1 MATSWGEAAARGI
14 ETGFGLGLRADQA
27 AEEKRARGVQEQR
40 QAAADLRAEQGLQLQ
55 RESSERAERRLADA
69 ERRDA
74 TGRAI
79 TGLEG
84 RRKELLAAGTQ
95 AEATGTPVPASL
107 REEYAQVSARLAG
120 LRQQALDDASRL
132 ATGQLSMDQM
142 TPAQLY
148 RTMTLG
154 TGMTTKDLQGM
165 PKHSADLQAG
175 METGNNGLVLQA
187 VNGLMGPA
195 LRMGVN
201 TPSPY
206 GGTIVRKEVI
216 GLDPARDANGV
227 DHPGKVIPRLRV
239 YVQRPGETGE
249 RYYDAPMTKDRSSN
263 PDDKVA
269 VIDIQKA
276 MDWVG
281 NLGVL
286 TSMLQRPDLQQKMAQ
301 GEQEAGPEVN
311 RYFDEFNLAIKPG
324 KKQITRERV
333 ELGDRV
339 LEREVGPDGR
349 IISEKTLA
357 KGAAPSAAGTSA
369 KADLE
374 NRLKLLEDDY
384 IDGLIDDNEYKRRR
398 ADLISG
404 IKSRPAV
411 GGGAGAGGGYTEM
424 YGSDPAYR
432 EKVDYWANL
441 LKAGGS
447 LPPRFAQSGAG
458 KAMMPDILLRVPE
471 LGGDA
476 REMLAN
482 QSELGGAKAGAR
494 TLGTRSANFALA
506 KQEAYEMADLVTETS
521 RKVGRTDFM
530 PLNRAIIAFERNT
543 GDPEVI
549 EYGAALNSFIN
560 TFARAVAP
568 TGQGPT
574 VHDKQHAREML
585 EAAQSH
591 EQVEAAIRQLKKE
604 MEAAGRSVGAVRTQQ
619 REAIT
624 GGLGLSAGG
633 APAPAAAPGT
643 KPAPKAVF
651 GSEADAA
658 AAARAGQIRPGD
670 RITINGV
677 QGTWQ

>member
-27 AEEKRARGVQEQR
+27 AEEKRARAVQEQRQAAADQR

-55 RESSERAERRLADA
+55 RDASERAERRLADA
-69 ERRDA
+69 ERRDV

-84 RRKELLAAGTQ
+84 RRKELLAAGSQ
-95 AEATGTPVPASL
+95 AETAGLPVPGGL
-107 REEYAQVSARLAG
+107 REEYAQVSARLAA

-132 ATGQLSMDQM
+132 ATGQLNLDQM
-142 TPAQLY
+142 TPAQMY
-148 RTMTLG
+148 RTVTLG
-154 TGMTTKDLQGM
+154 TGMTTQDLQAM

-175 METGNNGLVLQA
+175 LETKNNGLVLQA

-195 LRMGVN
+195 LRMGVG

-206 GGTIVRKEVI
+206 GGKIVRKEVI

-227 DHPGKVIPRLRV
+227 DHPSKVIPRLRV
-239 YVQRPGETGE
+239 FVQRPGEAGE
-249 RYYDAPMTKDRSSN
+249 RYYDAPMTKDRSAN

-281 NLGVL
+281 NLGTL
-286 TSMLQRPDLQQKMAQ
+286 TSMLQRPDLQQKLAQ
-301 GEQEAGPEVN
+301 GEQEAGPEVQ

-324 KKQITRERV
+324 KKSVTRERV
-333 ELGDRV
+333 DMGGYVLDR
-339 LEREVGPDGR
+339 EIGADGR
-349 IISEKTLA
+349 VVSETRLEKT
-357 KGAAPSAAGTSA
+357 AAPRA
-369 KADLE
+369 KTEDLDQ
-374 NRLKLLEDDY
+374 RLGLLQDDY
-384 IDGLIDDNEYKRRR
+384 EAGLISDSEYKRRR

-404 IKSRPAV
+404 IRSRPAV
-411 GGGAGAGGGYTEM
+411 GGGAGSDGGYTEM
-424 YGSDPAYR
+424 YAKDPAYR
-432 EKVDYWANL
+432 EKVNYWAEL
-441 LKAGGS
+441 LRAGGS

-471 LGGDA
+471 LGGGNA
-476 REMLAN
+476 RDLLAN
-482 QSELGGAKAGAR
+482 QSELQGARAGAR

-506 KQEAYEMADLVTETS
+506 KQEAYEMADLVTQTS
-521 RKVGRTDFM
+521 QKVSRTDFM
-530 PLNRAIIAFERNT
+530 PINRAIIAFERNT
-543 GDPEVI
+543 GDPAVI

-560 TFARAVAP
+560 TFARAIAP

-591 EQVEAAIRQLKKE
+591 EQVVAAISQLKKE
-604 MEAAGRSVGAVRTQQ
+604 MEAAGRSVGTVRTQQ

-624 GGLGLSAGG
+624 GGLGLGGGG
-633 APAPAAAPGT
+633 AQPAQPA
-643 KPAPKAVF
+643 
-651 GSEADAA
+651 
-658 AAARAGQIRPGD
+658 
-670 RITINGV
+670 RITSDADYNALPS
-677 QGTWQ
+677 GTEFIAPDGSRRRKP